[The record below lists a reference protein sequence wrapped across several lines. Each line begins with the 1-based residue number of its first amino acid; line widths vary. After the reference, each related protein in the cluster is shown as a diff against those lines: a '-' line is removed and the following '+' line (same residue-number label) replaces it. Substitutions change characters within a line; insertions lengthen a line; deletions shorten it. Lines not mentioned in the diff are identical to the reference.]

1 MDGELEK
8 RPDSGQDLIRISDA
22 DRFRV
27 AEVLRE
33 AAGEGRLDL
42 DELDQRLE
50 AAYAAKTYAD
60 LVPLTAD
67 LPVTG
72 AARPPVPRTA
82 GPPVPATSYDR
93 TVAVLSGSQRVGL
106 WTVGAE
112 HAAIAVMGGVTLD
125 LREARFTAPETV
137 ITANAFWGGI
147 DVIVGPG
154 VHVVVEGSGFM
165 GGFDQARDKV
175 PADLRPDSPVVRVRG
190 LAVMGGV
197 TVQRRRVRPPSGDLA
212 LED

>member
-8 RPDSGQDLIRISDA
+8 RPDPGQDLIRISDA

-72 AARPPVPRTA
+72 AAQPPVPRPA
-82 GPPVPATSYDR
+82 GPPVPVPAHER
-93 TVAVLSGSQRVGL
+93 TVAVMSGSERVGP

-112 HAAIAVMGGVTLD
+112 HTAVAVLGGVTLD
-125 LREARFTAPETV
+125 LREARLTAAETV

-147 DVIVGPG
+147 EVIVGPG
-154 VHVVVEGSGFM
+154 VHLVVEGSGFL
-165 GGFDQARDKV
+165 GGFDHARDKV
-175 PADLRPDSPVVRVRG
+175 AADLRPDSPVVRVRG

>member
-1 MDGELEK
+1 MEGPLER
-8 RPDSGQDLIRISDA
+8 RPEPGPDLIRVSDA

-72 AARPPVPRTA
+72 ATQVPVPRPA
-82 GPPVPATSYDR
+82 GPPVPVPEHDR
-93 TVAVLSGSQRVGL
+93 TIAVMSGSQRVGP
-106 WTVGAE
+106 WSVGAT
-112 HAAIAVMGGVTLD
+112 HTAVAVMGGITLD
-125 LREARFTAPETV
+125 LREARLTAPETV

-147 DVIVGPG
+147 EVIVGPG
-154 VHVVVEGSGFM
+154 VHLVVEGSGFM
-165 GGFDQARDKV
+165 GGFEHARDKV
-175 PADLRPDSPVVRVRG
+175 AADLRPDSPVVRVRG
-190 LAVMGGV
+190 FAVMGGV

>member
-1 MDGELEK
+1 MDGELE
-8 RPDSGQDLIRISDA
+8 RRQQDLVRVSDA

-72 AARPPVPRTA
+72 AAQVPTPRPA
-82 GPPVPATSYDR
+82 YPPASAPTYDR
-93 TVAVLSGSQRVGL
+93 TTAVMSGSERVGP
-106 WTVGAE
+106 WVVGAE
-112 HAAIAVMGGVTLD
+112 HTALAVMGGVTLD
-125 LREARFTAPETV
+125 LREARLTAAETV

-147 DVIVGPG
+147 EVIVGPG
-154 VHVVVEGSGFM
+154 VHLVVEGSGFM
-165 GGFDQARDKV
+165 GGFDHARDKV